1 MLNKMKNRKF
11 YTFASAIIA
20 VAMAMFFSAC
30 SLEED
35 MQSNYQTATYYKNY
49 SQCVT
54 GLRGCYPPFRSL
66 YNGPF
71 LLATESVSDLLY
83 CQSGTLDAQ
92 LDISPAN
99 PRYGATGWTQGYRGV
114 MRCNNMIAAL
124 NRAYND
130 NNLTTEEYNE
140 LMAEAASLRGM
151 YYYLL
156 TSTFGDVPF
165 YTDPVETVEDQDRV
179 AKLPRMSAIETR
191 GYIVDELL
199 ELLVKDGV
207 VQERTYDNP
216 EKRDYRMGAAFG
228 WMVCAK
234 LAMWNGS
241 KDTANSEKWFRK
253 ALTAIEHLESIY
265 GDLRQYPIS
274 DIAFRNK
281 YTKESIFEIA
291 NVYDEDGLK
300 VTSQIACFFMPNRT
314 VQPEDQVEEGKS
326 PEIWYGGLVIDLIG
340 DNARTYTAYRPN
352 QYFYQQLQPY
362 TEYDKLSA
370 DDPEFINGVFD
381 HRSKIN
387 MAWGYETYNENGEKE
402 WQFFWNASGD
412 NARATRFTPQSRPW
426 MGDKFWC
433 PNLQST
439 ADGNNLKVF
448 RYAGALIMAAE
459 CHLELGDRVAAVEYL
474 NKVRR
479 RAGLGDLNQANFKS
493 KLALMNEIQKEHGR
507 ELVGEFQ
514 RKFELVRWGI
524 WFEQVSN
531 CSDYGTMKNNMLPCH
546 EYYPIP
552 DKEVALSG
560 GVLTND
566 EYKKYG
572 M

>member
-1 MLNKMKNRKF
+1 ML
-11 YTFASAIIA
+11 AI
-20 VAMAMFFSAC
+20 
-30 SLEED
+30 E
-35 MQSNYQTATYYKNY
+35 
-49 SQCVT
+49 
-54 GLRGCYPPFRSL
+54 G
-66 YNGPF
+66 
-71 LLATESVSDLLY
+71 VSDLMY
-83 CQSGTLDAQ
+83 CNSGTYDAN
-92 LDISPAN
+92 LDISPSNA
-99 PRYGATGWTQGYRGV
+99 RFGRTVWTQGYLGV
-114 MRCNNMIAAL
+114 MRCNNIIAAIE
-124 NRAYND
+124 RAYEGNHIT
-130 NNLTTEEYNE
+130 LQEYNE
-140 LMAEAASLRGM
+140 LKAEGAALRGM

-156 TSTFGDVPF
+156 TSFFGNVPF
-165 YTDPVETVEDQDRV
+165 YTYPIETMEDQDRA
-179 AKLPRMSAIETR
+179 AKLPRMSAIDTR
-191 GYIVDELL
+191 AYIVDELL

-207 VQERTYDNP
+207 AQKRTYESQSEGDF
-216 EKRDYRMGAAFG
+216 RMGAAFG

-274 DIAFRNK
+274 DIPFRNK

-300 VTSQIACFFMPNRT
+300 VTSQIACFFMPTRT
-314 VQPEDQVEEGKS
+314 VQPDDEVEPGKE

-362 TEYDKLSA
+362 TEYDKLSV

-387 MAWGYETYNENGEKE
+387 MAWGYDTYNENGEKE
-402 WQFFWNASGD
+402 WQFFWNTSGGY
-412 NARATRFTPQSRPW
+412 ARASRFTPQSRPW

-560 GVLTND
+560 GALTND